1 MQSQVRFNRVPAK
14 FPGNLGAKDKS
25 GSTGSGEGC
34 REGSGEGCGNLW
46 ASSTGSTAFPVLGF
60 VQMCCDFNPP
70 NRYLLCRMHLMHRK
84 VDSQGYP
91 SGFIIPKPKGWQR
104 GCSLAA
110 PGATGSTQQ
119 GAGHLENWLCY
130 VVAK

>member
-1 MQSQVRFNRVPAK
+1 MFSFKRFWMI
-14 FPGNLGAKDKS
+14 
-25 GSTGSGEGC
+25 GSD
-34 REGSGEGCGNLW
+34 
-46 ASSTGSTAFPVLGF
+46 VLS
-60 VQMCCDFNPP
+60 CDLSPP
-70 NRYLLCRMHLMHRK
+70 NHCLLCRMHLMHRK

-91 SGFIIPKPKGWQR
+91 LGFIIPKPKGWQR